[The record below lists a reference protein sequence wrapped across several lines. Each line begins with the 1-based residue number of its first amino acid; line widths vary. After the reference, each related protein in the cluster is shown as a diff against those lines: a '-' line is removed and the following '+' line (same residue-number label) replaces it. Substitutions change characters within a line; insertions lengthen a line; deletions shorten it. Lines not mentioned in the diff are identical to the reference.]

1 MVSLPQLVRR
11 RLQKRKDEGPHL
23 DPDLL
28 TAFAESCL
36 PNAERTHVLRHV
48 AACADCR
55 EIVFLALPHVEAKQ
69 EAIAK
74 TRVRWMQWPALRWG
88 AVAACALVVGAA
100 VTLHRQPRSEMAAPA
115 VAGTGSDRDAMASKT
130 SSATSRP
137 ADRVVM
143 NDRKDDTEKASDNF
157 AKSQAVNPTFAM
169 RNSHSEARREYSP
182 PQLAKTT
189 PVPALGFSNSDA
201 LSKLDTRPRSSR
213 DVDRRGEKRDEVAS
227 SLARN
232 APSAPPAANAEPA
245 TGKAKEPLSKNEI
258 VAEAKKSA
266 PANEQGETASGGLVL
281 APRWTLSADG
291 TLQRSFNAGTTWET
305 IPVTANA
312 KLRALAAIGN
322 EIWVGGS
329 AGALYHSSDAGN
341 HWTQVQ
347 PTSSGRSLNSDIIGV
362 EFTDTQHGKL
372 TLADGEAWTTVDG
385 GQSWNTTR

>member
-1 MVSLPQLVRR
+1 M
-11 RLQKRKDEGPHL
+11 
-23 DPDLL
+23 
-28 TAFAESCL
+28 
-36 PNAERTHVLRHV
+36 LRHM

-245 TGKAKEPLSKNEI
+245 TGKAKEPLSKNEM

-281 APRWTLSADG
+281 APRWTLSADEPCSAPSTPVQRG
-291 TLQRSFNAGTTWET
+291 RRFQLLLTRSFVRLQPSAMKSGLEARRARCTTPRMRA
-305 IPVTANA
+305 IIG
-312 KLRALAAIGN
+312 LRYNRLLQADPSIL
-322 EIWVGGS
+322 
-329 AGALYHSSDAGN
+329 
-341 HWTQVQ
+341 
-347 PTSSGRSLNSDIIGV
+347 TSSEWNSRIRNMASSPLL
-362 EFTDTQHGKL
+362 TGKP
-372 TLADGEAWTTVDG
+372 GPP
-385 GQSWNTTR
+385 